1 MTPEVWT
8 QARSTCFEVPSARAP
23 WPVGAD
29 VGLLGDQDGDGLDEV
44 VISSDYGYAIH
55 VFLDAT
61 VGQWLTDDADAT
73 VRISSGFFPGTFFLP
88 GDVDG
93 DGIDDLVVTK
103 RWDGDDDPGIV
114 NLHAGPFVRDQEDSD
129 AVARIH
135 DSDGRAAAAGDV
147 DHNGTADVMVR
158 SLEGDGA
165 LFLNPVAGA
174 YSLDDDD
181 FTLVEWDETV
191 TGSGD
196 IDGDGVPEFF
206 VHGVGGVFAYPGM
219 YW

>member
-1 MTPEVWT
+1 MGYSVSGAGDVDNDGFDDFLIGGYYASGINNWAGYPYVGMAYLILGKSLGSTSALTP
-8 QARSTCFEVPSARAP
+8 STADYRFEGECYYDSLGWAVASA
-23 WPVGAD
+23 
-29 VGLLGDQDGDGLDEV
+29 
-44 VISSDYGYAIH
+44 
-55 VFLDAT
+55 
-61 VGQWLTDDADAT
+61 
-73 VRISSGFFPGTFFLP
+73 